1 MLDDADLAD
10 LARTC
15 ARRFPRA
22 DDQRLI
28 AAEAGITADHTD
40 IGDAEVAWS
49 QLLNIARRDG
59 KLGKLAGVL
68 SRSAP
73 GDASLVAVAKALGDV
88 VRPPRPKIPIAAL
101 FGLGVVLIFG
111 VAGAAAM
118 WWGSGQSPRPPPVAS
133 TTPANEVATTP
144 APLDPSA
151 EPTPA
156 TVGVSGSVPASA
168 EETNSVT
175 TKPGS
180 GETEPIKTNTIDT
193 PPVKQAAI
201 APKVVP
207 AENVVPR
214 IGTCNGK
221 PGEVLGYWY
230 AGTTSPGTLGQTI
243 TLGRDARVRA
253 EYPRAENG
261 HNAAAREVC
270 VLTRGTKMTLSAA
283 PIDASR
289 GHWWVPVVGG

>member
-1 MLDDADLAD
+1 MLDDADLTD

-15 ARRFPRA
+15 ARRFPRT

-28 AAEAGITADHTD
+28 AAEAGIAADHTD

-49 QLLNIARRDG
+49 QLLNTARRDG

-68 SRSAP
+68 ARSAP

-88 VRPPRPKIPIAAL
+88 VRPPGPKIPSVAL
-101 FGLGVVLIFG
+101 ALAGLGLVLVLG
-111 VAGAAAM
+111 AGGAAAM
-118 WWGSGQSPRPPPVAS
+118 WWGGGQTSPQSDDATTVTAVKQAVNTAIVPGLPPEPAPAIDIATGSPTMPAQVPVAMVDTPEPPASVPPRAETAAVVKPAAAQPS
-133 TTPANEVATTP
+133 TTPA
-144 APLDPSA
+144 
-151 EPTPA
+151 PTGR
-156 TVGVSGSVPASA
+156 V
-168 EETNSVT
+168 
-175 TKPGS
+175 
-180 GETEPIKTNTIDT
+180 
-193 PPVKQAAI
+193 
-201 APKVVP
+201 
-207 AENVVPR
+207 
-214 IGTCNGK
+214 GTCSGK

-243 TLGRDARVRA
+243 TLSRDARVRA

-261 HNAAAREVC
+261 HNAASREVC